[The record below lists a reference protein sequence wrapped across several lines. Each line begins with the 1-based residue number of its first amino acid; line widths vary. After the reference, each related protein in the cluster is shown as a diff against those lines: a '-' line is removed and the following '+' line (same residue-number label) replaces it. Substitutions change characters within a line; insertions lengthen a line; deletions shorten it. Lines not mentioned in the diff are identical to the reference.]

1 MLLYGWKRGKLLG
14 SILTFAG
21 SSLIARGL
29 TGKSLH
35 QALNDWAREVHNF
48 FRALARVPPLPD
60 FFPGFSPGLLR
71 GGLGAAVIVMPACA

>member
-35 QALNDWAREVHNF
+35 QALNDWARE
-48 FRALARVPPLPD
+48 D
-60 FFPGFSPGLLR
+60 S
-71 GGLGAAVIVMPACA
+71 

>member
-1 MLLYGWKRGKLLG
+1 MAHASATIDDRGRSTARPLYVLAGGLMLLYGWKRGKLLG

-35 QALNDWAREVHNF
+35 QALNDWAN
-48 FRALARVPPLPD
+48 D
-60 FFPGFSPGLLR
+60 GS
-71 GGLGAAVIVMPACA
+71 

>member
-21 SSLIARGL
+21 SNLIARGL

-35 QALNDWAREVHNF
+35 QALNDWAN
-48 FRALARVPPLPD
+48 D
-60 FFPGFSPGLLR
+60 GS
-71 GGLGAAVIVMPACA
+71 

>member
-35 QALNDWAREVHNF
+35 QALNDWAH
-48 FRALARVPPLPD
+48 D
-60 FFPGFSPGLLR
+60 GS
-71 GGLGAAVIVMPACA
+71 

>member
-1 MLLYGWKRGKLLG
+1 MAPAHSVVHIDDRDRPSTKPLYVLAGGLMLLYGWKRGKLLG

-35 QALNDWAREVHNF
+35 QALNDWARE
-48 FRALARVPPLPD
+48 D
-60 FFPGFSPGLLR
+60 S
-71 GGLGAAVIVMPACA
+71 

>member
-1 MLLYGWKRGKLLG
+1 MAHPHCVVHIDDREHPSTKPLYVLAGGLMLLYGWKRGKLLG

-35 QALNDWAREVHNF
+35 QALNDWARE
-48 FRALARVPPLPD
+48 D
-60 FFPGFSPGLLR
+60 S
-71 GGLGAAVIVMPACA
+71 